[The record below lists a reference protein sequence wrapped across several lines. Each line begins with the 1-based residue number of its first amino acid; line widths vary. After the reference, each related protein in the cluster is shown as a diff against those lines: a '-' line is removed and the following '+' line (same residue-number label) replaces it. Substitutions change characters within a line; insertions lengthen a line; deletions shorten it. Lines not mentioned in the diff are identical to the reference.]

1 MSATGTPAGPAMRA
15 DARRNRQRLLDAA
28 LQVYA
33 ERGADDAS
41 LDEIA
46 RRAGVGIGTL
56 YRHFPTRRAL
66 LEAVY
71 RDQVEELCAVARELK
86 DQAPPEQA
94 LEGWLRA
101 LMAFGTTKRTCPAR
115 SCPARKRPRWPRRAA
130 PWSARRPPGCWPRRS
145 APARSAGTWTRP
157 TCSGCR
163 TPSLAADPP
172 HSHPDQ
178 GERLM
183 SVLLAGLARSLPIR
197 PDPRSPP
204 RLGGRPGPVG
214 GQPVHPGL
222 AAPDP
227 AAGSR
232 TAC

>member
-1 MSATGTPAGPAMRA
+1 MSAAGTSAGTAMRA

-101 LMAFGTTKRTCPAR
+101 LMAFGTTKRNLSSALMSGPEKSTEVAT
-115 SCPARKRPRWPRRAA
+115 SCSAMVRDAATGLLAEAQRTGQVRRDVDVTDLLRLSHALA
-130 PWSARRPPGCWPRRS
+130 
-145 APARSAGTWTRP
+145 
-157 TCSGCR
+157 
-163 TPSLAADPP
+163 LAADLP

-183 SVLLAGLARSLPIR
+183 SVLLAGLR
-197 PDPRSPP
+197 P
-204 RLGGRPGPVG
+204 
-214 GQPVHPGL
+214 QP
-222 AAPDP
+222 ADQA
-227 AAGSR
+227 
-232 TAC
+232 

>member
-1 MSATGTPAGPAMRA
+1 MGATGTPAGTAMRA

-56 YRHFPTRRAL
+56 YRHFPTRQAL

-71 RDQVEELCAVARELK
+71 RDQVEELCAVARELS
-86 DQAPPEQA
+86 DEAPEQA
-94 LEGWLRA
+94 LERWLRA
-101 LMAFGTTKRTCPAR
+101 LMAFATTKKNLSSALMSGPNKSEVATSCSAMVREAATTLLADAQRTGQVREDVDAVDLLR
-115 SCPARKRPRWPRRAA
+115 MSHALAI
-130 PWSARRPPGCWPRRS
+130 
-145 APARSAGTWTRP
+145 
-157 TCSGCR
+157 
-163 TPSLAADPP
+163 AADLP

-183 SVLLAGLARSLPIR
+183 SVLLAGLR
-197 PDPRSPP
+197 PPP
-204 RLGGRPGPVG
+204 AGRPA
-214 GQPVHPGL
+214 GQ
-222 AAPDP
+222 A
-227 AAGSR
+227 
-232 TAC
+232 

>member
-1 MSATGTPAGPAMRA
+1 MSATGTPAGTAMRA

-71 RDQVEELCAVARELK
+71 RDQVEDLCQAARE
-86 DQAPPEQA
+86 QPGEAPEQT
-94 LEGWLRA
+94 LERWLRA
-101 LMAFGTTKRTCPAR
+101 LMAFATTKKNLSSSLMSGPEKSEVATSCSAMVREAATRLLAEAQRTGHVRGDVDAIDLMR
-115 SCPARKRPRWPRRAA
+115 MSHALAI
-130 PWSARRPPGCWPRRS
+130 
-145 APARSAGTWTRP
+145 
-157 TCSGCR
+157 
-163 TPSLAADPP
+163 AADLP

-178 GERLM
+178 SERLM
-183 SVLLAGLARSLPIR
+183 SVLLAGLR
-197 PDPRSPP
+197 P
-204 RLGGRPGPVG
+204 
-214 GQPVHPGL
+214 QP
-222 AAPDP
+222 ADQA
-227 AAGSR
+227 
-232 TAC
+232 

>member
-1 MSATGTPAGPAMRA
+1 MRA

-71 RDQVEELCAVARELK
+71 RDQVEDLCQAARE
-86 DQAPPEQA
+86 QPGEAPEQT
-94 LEGWLRA
+94 LERWLRA
-101 LMAFGTTKRTCPAR
+101 LMAFATTKKNLSSSLMSGPEKSEVATSCSAMVREAATRLLAEAQRTGHVRGDVDAIDLMR
-115 SCPARKRPRWPRRAA
+115 MSHALAI
-130 PWSARRPPGCWPRRS
+130 
-145 APARSAGTWTRP
+145 
-157 TCSGCR
+157 
-163 TPSLAADPP
+163 AADLP

-178 GERLM
+178 SERLM
-183 SVLLAGLARSLPIR
+183 SVLLAGLR
-197 PDPRSPP
+197 P
-204 RLGGRPGPVG
+204 
-214 GQPVHPGL
+214 QP
-222 AAPDP
+222 ADQA
-227 AAGSR
+227 
-232 TAC
+232 

>member
-1 MSATGTPAGPAMRA
+1 MSAAGTSAGTAMRA

-56 YRHFPTRRAL
+56 YRHFPTRQAL

-71 RDQVEELCAVARELK
+71 RDQVEDLCATARELQ
-86 DQAPPEQA
+86 DQTPPGQA
-94 LEGWLRA
+94 LERWLRA
-101 LMAFGTTKRTCPAR
+101 LMAFATTKKNLSTALMSGPEKSEVAMSCSTMVREAATGLLAEAQRTGQVRGDVDVVDLLRMSHAL
-115 SCPARKRPRWPRRAA
+115 AI
-130 PWSARRPPGCWPRRS
+130 
-145 APARSAGTWTRP
+145 
-157 TCSGCR
+157 
-163 TPSLAADPP
+163 AADMP

-183 SVLLAGLARSLPIR
+183 SVLLAGLR
-197 PDPRSPP
+197 PQPTGPP
-204 RLGGRPGPVG
+204 TGPPA
-214 GQPVHPGL
+214 GQ
-222 AAPDP
+222 A
-227 AAGSR
+227 
-232 TAC
+232 

>member
-1 MSATGTPAGPAMRA
+1 MSATGTPAGTAMRA

-56 YRHFPTRRAL
+56 YRHFPTRQAL

-71 RDQVEELCAVARELK
+71 RDQVEELCAVARELH
-86 DQAPPEQA
+86 DEVPPEQA
-94 LEGWLRA
+94 LERWLRA
-101 LMAFGTTKRTCPAR
+101 LMAFATTKKNLSSSLMSGPNKSSEVATSCSTMVREAATKLLAEAQRTGQVRGDVDAIDLLR
-115 SCPARKRPRWPRRAA
+115 MSHALAI
-130 PWSARRPPGCWPRRS
+130 
-145 APARSAGTWTRP
+145 
-157 TCSGCR
+157 
-163 TPSLAADPP
+163 AADLP

-183 SVLLAGLARSLPIR
+183 SVLLAGLR
-197 PDPRSPP
+197 PPP
-204 RLGGRPGPVG
+204 AD
-214 GQPVHPGL
+214 Q
-222 AAPDP
+222 A
-227 AAGSR
+227 
-232 TAC
+232 

>member
-1 MSATGTPAGPAMRA
+1 MSATGTAAGTGSAAGPAMRA

-71 RDQVEELCAVARELK
+71 RDQVEELCAVARELTEN
-86 DQAPPEQA
+86 APPEQA
-94 LEGWLRA
+94 LERWLRA
-101 LMAFGTTKRTCPAR
+101 LMAFATTKKNLSSSLMSGPEKSEVATSCSAMVRDTATGLLTEAQRTGQIRGDVDAIDLLR
-115 SCPARKRPRWPRRAA
+115 MSHALAI
-130 PWSARRPPGCWPRRS
+130 
-145 APARSAGTWTRP
+145 
-157 TCSGCR
+157 
-163 TPSLAADPP
+163 AADLP

-183 SVLLAGLARSLPIR
+183 SVLLAGLR
-197 PDPRSPP
+197 PQ
-204 RLGGRPGPVG
+204 PGDQVTD
-214 GQPVHPGL
+214 QPDDQ
-222 AAPDP
+222 A
-227 AAGSR
+227 
-232 TAC
+232 